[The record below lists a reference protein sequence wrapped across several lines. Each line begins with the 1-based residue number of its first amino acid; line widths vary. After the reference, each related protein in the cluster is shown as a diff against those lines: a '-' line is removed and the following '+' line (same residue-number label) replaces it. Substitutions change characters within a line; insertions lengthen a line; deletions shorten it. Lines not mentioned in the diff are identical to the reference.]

1 MEAVVVRCS
10 KSDEVG
16 AAAARSLRSLS
27 IGFWAASA
35 VIVFLVAPPVRAAI
49 PGQPEAA
56 DVKIIESCLTDAQQ
70 SKTDP
75 GACIGRVY
83 GACQKASASL
93 SSREECFSRERLV
106 WDAALGRDLGRLT
119 MLLTDDNVKNALR
132 DVEREFA
139 INKLKQCT
147 FDRIAHKNS
156 PDALI
161 AAGRCNTRATARHDL
176 WLLEEINSFS
186 N

>member
-1 MEAVVVRCS
+1 MEAVVVLCS
-10 KSDEVG
+10 GFDEVD
-16 AAAARSLRSLS
+16 AAAARSARSRS
-27 IGFWAASA
+27 IGFRAALA
-35 VIVFLVAPPVRAAI
+35 AIAFLVTAPVGAAI
-49 PGQPEAA
+49 PGQPQAA
-56 DVKIIESCLTDAQQ
+56 DVKVIETCVADAQQ
-70 SKTDP
+70 SKNDP

-83 GACQKASASL
+83 GACQKASATL
-93 SSREECFSRERLV
+93 SSSEECFSRERLV
-106 WDAALGRDLGRLT
+106 WDAALERDLGRLSA
-119 MLLTDDNVKNALR
+119 LLADDSIKTALH